1 MIKLK
6 ELIPNKAFKKLYE
19 YIDLYSHRRNV
30 DEYLESFKK
39 ELESKRG
46 GSYEMD
52 SVEYETDRWEND
64 SKILK
69 KELVN
74 QIYTFPEKRIFVV
87 HDIDLT
93 ENFLIYIDKIENVAI
108 GTKIEEYKKYLN
120 LSKIKI
126 TSELFNTYENYIKK
140 KYKVDINYKSL
151 EAVKNYFN

>member
-39 ELESKRG
+39 ELDSKRG

-69 KELVN
+69 NRNKALETWSENLRKALKKSSN
-74 QIYTFPEKRIFVV
+74 EFEK
-87 HDIDLT
+87 LW
-93 ENFLIYIDKIENVAI
+93 
-108 GTKIEEYKKYLN
+108 KK
-120 LSKIKI
+120 
-126 TSELFNTYENYIKK
+126 
-140 KYKVDINYKSL
+140 
-151 EAVKNYFN
+151 